1 MILAKLKKLLLSVHF
16 LTFLGLM
23 VLALV
28 PFTWPV
34 HLPGVF
40 WLKEGIA
47 LPCWAGLFYLNLYVL
62 VPRVLYKGHGFLFV
76 LIVFI
81 AHLGMLFFNRGIDI
95 LLNFPALMEKV
106 IVRNNNH
113 IAYKNSPAA
122 DFGVIVITLII
133 FGISS
138 IVGITQ
144 KLNADKAQEQDAAK
158 EKVSTELAFLKAQIN
173 PHFFFNILHTIYAL
187 TDTNIRSARESIY
200 TLSHMMRYVLYDTK
214 NDFTTLEKE
223 IEFVQDYINLMQL
236 RLPDQAQIIF
246 EKPNI
251 LTNIQLAP
259 MLFLPYIENAYKH
272 GISNMYPSY
281 IFIGI
286 TQWEQTLQLEVR
298 NSIFNEH
305 AENLEDSNGIGL
317 VNTRRRLDLIYPG
330 KYVLKVERDDKGSEF
345 TIQLKLNLL

>member
-1 MILAKLKKLLLSVHF
+1 MTLAKLKKLLLSLHF
-16 LTFLGLM
+16 LTFLGMM
-23 VLALV
+23 VLAIL

-40 WLKEGIA
+40 WVKECIA
-47 LPCWAGLFYLNLYVL
+47 LLCWAGLFYLNLYVL
-62 VPRVLYKGHGFLFV
+62 VPRILYNGRGLLFV
-76 LIVFI
+76 LTIFI
-81 AHLGMLFFNRGIDI
+81 GVLIMVLFNRAIDAI
-95 LLNFPALMEKV
+95 FNVPALMEKV
-106 IVRNNNH
+106 FDGTHRH
-113 IAYKNSPAA
+113 IIYKNSPAVNS
-122 DFGVIVITLII
+122 GIIVITMII

-138 IVGITQ
+138 IIGITK
-144 KLNADKAQEQDAAK
+144 KLNADKANGQNAEK

-187 TDTNIRSARESIY
+187 TDTNIKSARESIY

-236 RLPDQAQIIF
+236 RLPDQVQIIF
-246 EKPNI
+246 EKPKV

-272 GISNMYPSY
+272 GISNIYPSY

-286 TQWEQTLQLEVR
+286 TQIENTLRLEVR
-298 NSIFNEH
+298 NSIFDEH
-305 AENLEDSNGIGL
+305 AANLEDSNGIGL

-330 KYVLKVERDDKGSEF
+330 KYILKEERDEKGREF
-345 TIQLKLNLL
+345 TIQLMLVQL